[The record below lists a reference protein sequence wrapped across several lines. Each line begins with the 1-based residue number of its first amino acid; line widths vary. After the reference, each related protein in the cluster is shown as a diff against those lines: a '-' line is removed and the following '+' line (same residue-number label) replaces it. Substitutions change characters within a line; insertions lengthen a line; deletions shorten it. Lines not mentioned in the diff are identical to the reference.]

1 MVQFFDPT
9 QEVEIKRRRRMAEA
23 LQRQGTPKQTEVIG
37 GYAVPQSGLEHLV
50 RGLSGGIGAY
60 QEATADAKE
69 QDLVRQRQELMAKAI
84 EKMGTSPKDAAGL
97 LMQDPSMMKEGL
109 SLYSDTI
116 ANENKLASELAKM
129 KYETEQKDKEFS
141 READLKR
148 ELVKMRQG
156 GKESVDPDTG
166 EIVYTAPAPEAKP
179 LPVGAL
185 KMQDDA
191 LEALGSADA
200 VAAETARLSNLVKTG
215 ALELGPVT
223 NTTSRLRNF
232 LGASSPTSQAYA
244 DMTTSL
250 ETIRNNTLLLHK
262 GVQTEGD
269 AIRAMNQVTA
279 TRNDPVAFAQAMDK
293 LNAINQRAAALQKN
307 RINSVRKNYGASEYD
322 FGGMSGVSGA
332 TPARNNAIDAADP
345 RIAKAKAAGY
355 SDEEIQQYLKGR

>member
-23 LQRQGTPKQTEVIG
+23 LQRRGAPKQTEVIG
-37 GYAVPQSGLEHLV
+37 GYAVPQSGLEHLM

-148 ELVKMRQG
+148 ELIKMRQG
-156 GKESVDPDTG
+156 ATEPYIDDVTG
-166 EIVYTAPAPEAKP
+166 DIVQP
-179 LPVGAL
+179 LPKLSATEQKAFEAQQDKIMAAEGAKDAFLAIKEYQGKPMFSGFGAETLASMNRIPLIGNLIDDEKASNTTAYQNLIKTGQYKQLATTFPGAISNSEREALEKLGAL
-185 KMQDDA
+185 ASYTTQEQAKIV
-191 LEALGSADA
+191 ADSERA
-200 VAAETARLSNLVKTG
+200 VSKLLVK
-215 ALELGPVT
+215 
-223 NTTSRLRNF
+223 
-232 LGASSPTSQAYA
+232 
-244 DMTTSL
+244 
-250 ETIRNNTLLLHK
+250 
-262 GVQTEGD
+262 
-269 AIRAMNQVTA
+269 
-279 TRNDPVAFAQAMDK
+279 AQE
-293 LNAINQRAAALQKN
+293 RAADIATGRQY
-307 RINSVRKNYGASEYD
+307 RKAA
-322 FGGMSGVSGA
+322 SGA
-332 TPARNNAIDAADP
+332 N
-345 RIAKAKAAGY
+345 
-355 SDEEIQQYLKGR
+355 EQQGNPNEGRTIINKKTGQRMIMRGGQWQPV